1 VFFVPFVV
9 NIILFCE
16 FIPNAVINGVP
27 KTMSDY
33 AKAKVMRLAD
43 LPSKCPPK
51 HSHTDAF
58 TMIGEDTG
66 ATRFVLFNVEIRPG
80 GEAELDTHPGCE
92 HCYFVLSGVG
102 DAVVDGE
109 PFRLHPGDC
118 LWIPPGSEHGIK
130 PVGGQTLRFIVV
142 TSPPPWVD
150 QKPEG
155 SISRSCACHADGV
168 VTKDLQ

>member
-1 VFFVPFVV
+1 M
-9 NIILFCE
+9 
-16 FIPNAVINGVP
+16 
-27 KTMSDY
+27 TQY

-43 LPSKCPPK
+43 MPSTCPPK
-51 HSHTDAF
+51 HSKTDSF
-58 TMIGEDTG
+58 TMIGEETG
-66 ATRFVLFNVEIRPG
+66 ATRVVLFNVEIRPG

-92 HCYFVLSGVG
+92 HCYFVQSGVG

-142 TSPPPWVD
+142 TSPPPWAD
-150 QKPEG
+150 IQKPED
-155 SISRSCACHADGV
+155 SPACGGIA
-168 VTKDLQ
+168 KDLQ